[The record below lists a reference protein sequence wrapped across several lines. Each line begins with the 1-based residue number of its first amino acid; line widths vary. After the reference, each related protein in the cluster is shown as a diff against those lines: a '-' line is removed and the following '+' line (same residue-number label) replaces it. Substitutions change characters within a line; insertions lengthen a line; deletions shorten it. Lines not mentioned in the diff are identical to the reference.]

1 MTLDLEGIL
10 KFERNYMNFGKIDQI
25 MDESW
30 QVSERLEECCIDME
44 RMEEFI
50 RYWKNFGWIDWILD
64 DFW

>member
-1 MTLDLEGIL
+1 
-10 KFERNYMNFGKIDQI
+10 